1 MITAPNKGL
10 FSSCDGIARRNFIKI
25 GAAAGLT
32 LPSLLRAEK
41 LSGTGSSAKSVI
53 MVFLAGGPSHIDTFD
68 PKDEA
73 PSEIR
78 GEFASIPTAVS
89 DIRISECLPGI
100 AKQMDQ
106 CSIIRSIAD
115 THNSHS
121 SFHCMTGRSK
131 KDMQPVGGWPSVG
144 SVVSKIQGSHLG
156 TPGYVDMGGGIK
168 GGGFLGPAYSGFK
181 TSGKGRSD
189 MVKQSRFEN
198 RYLARENL
206 LKEFDSMRRDSD
218 RSGSMTGLDAFNEQA
233 FEIINSERLAKALD
247 LKQESPETIERYGKK
262 GQNFLLARRV
272 VEAGARFVTVSS
284 GGWDTHNDNF
294 KKLRDKNLPE
304 LDCGVSNLI
313 QDLRDRSML
322 DDVTV
327 IVWGEFGRTPKINTR
342 GGRDHWS
349 RVMSVLLAGGG
360 MKNGQVIGATDSKGG
375 EPADRPV
382 YLGEV
387 MATLYKNLDID
398 VSKQQLT
405 DLSGRP
411 QYLVDNGFGPIS
423 ELVG

>member
-1 MITAPNKGL
+1 MITAPTKGL
-10 FSSCDGIARRNFIKI
+10 FSSCDGLARRNFIKI

-32 LPSLLRAEK
+32 LPSVLRAEK
-41 LSGTGSSAKSVI
+41 MAGTGSSSKSII
-53 MVFLAGGPSHIDTFD
+53 MVYLAGGPSHIDTFD

-73 PSEIR
+73 PVEIR
-78 GEFASIPTAVS
+78 GEFDSISTAAPGV
-89 DIRISECLPGI
+89 RISECLPGI
-100 AKQMDQ
+100 AQQMDQ

-121 SFHCMTGRSK
+121 SFHVMTGRSK
-131 KDMQPVGGWPSVG
+131 KGMQPVGGWPSLG
-144 SVVSKIQGSHLG
+144 SVVSKVHGSRLG
-156 TPGYVDMGGGIK
+156 TPAYVDLGGGIS
-168 GGGFLGPAYSGFK
+168 GGGFLGPAHSGFK
-181 TSGKGRSD
+181 TNGKGRYD
-189 MVKQSRFEN
+189 MAKQNRFDKRYASREG
-198 RYLARENL
+198 L
-206 LKEFDSMRRDSD
+206 LKSFDSLRRDCD
-218 RSGSMTGLDAFNEQA
+218 QSGSMEGLDAFNRQA
-233 FEIINSERLAKALD
+233 FDIINSERLVKALD
-247 LKQESPETIERYGKK
+247 LKNEKPEVIERYGKK

-284 GGWDTHNDNF
+284 GGWDTHRDNF
-294 KKLRDKNLPE
+294 KNLRSSRLPE
-304 LDCGVSNLI
+304 LDRGVSNLI
-313 QDLRDRSML
+313 RDLRDRAML

-327 IVWGEFGRTPKINTR
+327 VVWGEFGRTPKINGN

-360 MKNGQVIGATDSKGG
+360 MKNGQVIGASDPKGG

-387 MATLYKNLDID
+387 MATLYKNLGVD
-398 VSKQQLT
+398 VHKQQLT